1 MINQAKGFQSASSP
15 GPTFC
20 MGGAGARP
28 PGEGSLIDAYLLI
41 GAARMKRVLMISD
54 GEYETLRRLSFEQR
68 LPIAELIRAAI
79 DQAYGTN
86 DEEIQAPGRKPEKK
100 ND

>member
-1 MINQAKGFQSASSP
+1 
-15 GPTFC
+15 
-20 MGGAGARP
+20 
-28 PGEGSLIDAYLLI
+28 
-41 GAARMKRVLMISD
+41 MISD